1 MAAVNPKILTWAR
14 ETAGLTREEA
24 AKAIGVKVSSLQ
36 SLEQGEREP
45 SYSQLNSMADKYRRP
60 LLAFYLRQP
69 PLQGDRGEDFR
80 RAPGAKAADFDP
92 KLDALI
98 RDVRARH
105 DVVKSLLQDEEV
117 DALSFI
123 GSTTIDTPTTDVASK
138 IQKTIGFEL
147 AEFRKAK
154 DESTAFTYLRKCL
167 EKHGIFVLLLGNLG
181 SHHSNISSKSFR
193 GYAIADRIAP
203 TIVINDNDARA
214 AWSFTAFHE
223 AAHLWLGQTGLSGSS
238 EVTRVER
245 FCNEVASNL
254 LLPTADIEELQRT
267 NVTEFEE
274 VFKLVSEFASIRN
287 VSRRMVVYQLLRLQ
301 KIDAAL
307 YHRMSERLY
316 DDWQRSK
323 DQEKDK
329 PKDSNGPH
337 RYVVLRHRLGP
348 ALVNLAR
355 RSLDRGVLSPTKA
368 SRLLGVKA
376 ASVNAFLHP
385 PKRES
390 VN

>member
-24 AKAIGVKVSSLQ
+24 AKLIGVKVSSLQ

-45 SYSQLNSMADKYRRP
+45 SYNQLTNMADKYRRP

-69 PLQGDRGEDFR
+69 PHQADRGEDFR

-105 DVVKSLLQDEEV
+105 DVVKSLLQDEEIGQ
-117 DALSFI
+117 LPFI
-123 GSTTIDTPTTDVASK
+123 GSTKIEIPATDVAQN

-154 DESTAFTYLRKCL
+154 DESAAFTYLRGCL

-203 TIVINDNDARA
+203 TIVINDNDAHA

-223 AAHLWLGQTGLSGSS
+223 AAHLWLGQTGVSGSS
-238 EVTRVER
+238 AATRAER

-254 LLPTADIEELQRT
+254 LLPKADNEELQRT
-267 NVTEFEE
+267 NLI
-274 VFKLVSEFASIRN
+274 VFDEIFKFVSEFASVRN
-287 VSRRMVVYQLLRLQ
+287 VSRRMVAYQLLRLQ
-301 KIDAAL
+301 KIDAVL
-307 YHRMSERLY
+307 YQRISDQLY
-316 DDWQRSK
+316 DDWQRKKNQENVKSK
-323 DQEKDK
+323 DR
-329 PKDSNGPH
+329 NGPN

-348 ALVNLAR
+348 ALVNLAK